1 MTKRT
6 AIFLLQFYEKIWI
19 NQGKAER
26 IKKVC
31 CYLPPLTKR
40 LPIGVGHPPS
50 QEQFCYYCDNI
61 SNNCGYVL
69 IYGHA
74 YHQECFTKLGSKY
87 IYCYEYL
94 PLSID
99 ELTRSFNERLQ
110 MESENEFDSP
120 SADDI
125 YST

>member
-1 MTKRT
+1 M
-6 AIFLLQFYEKIWI
+6 AYLLNSSDLNLWYKMYTVISHHLLKDCLLEHYPW
-19 NQGKAER
+19 A
-26 IKKVC
+26 
-31 CYLPPLTKR
+31 
-40 LPIGVGHPPS
+40 HPPS

-74 YHQECFTKLGSKY
+74 YHQECFTKLESKY